1 MRGRLS
7 GWGDRREKR
16 REKTRARRGEEGR
29 ERRGVLTNVLALAI
43 VLYTYYLLL
52 SSPLLLTTWW
62 LRCGDAVAL
71 PSKICCFQIFGISL
85 LLQYH
90 LFIFL
95 I

>member
-7 GWGDRREKR
+7 GWGDR

-52 SSPLLLTTWW
+52 FSPLLFSSP
-62 LRCGDAVAL
+62 RG
-71 PSKICCFQIFGISL
+71 G
-85 LLQYH
+85 
-90 LFIFL
+90 
-95 I
+95 